1 MAYRTAGRKGHRYRQ
16 AQARCFAE
24 ETHCYFGDG
33 YVDQTLANYRSSRAR
48 SIHHLIP
55 PDIAPHL
62 ANNRDN
68 MRLAHIGCNAR
79 YGRGQY
85 EGQGLKSGR
94 PPRGQQRR
102 THARRYTRAGVSVP
116 MREPVTTD
124 RDW

>member
-1 MAYRTAGRKGHRYRQ
+1 MAFRTAGRKGHRYRQ

-33 YVDQTLANYRSSRAR
+33 YVDQTLPNYRSSRAR

-55 PDIAPHL
+55 PDVAPHL

-85 EGQGLKSGR
+85 EGQGLKGGR
-94 PPRGQQRR
+94 PPRGQQGRVNVGR
-102 THARRYTRAGVSVP
+102 QTRVRVSTRAP
-116 MREPVTTD
+116 ARVTAD